1 MAELGSV
8 SAVVRTS
15 RVRSLLDRC
24 PLQVA
29 SGPSRRCDPGL
40 DGGGRR
46 FNSWVG
52 SCAPLPETGDQ
63 HRPRLTEQRRRG
75 EAAGDKYLS
84 PGKKGR
90 RGQEKREAAVVV
102 TQPCSPSRTNFHTA
116 KPLRVRIAGIQHACS
131 YFAPLQCS
139 CCNSLVPPFS
149 CSPNIIAT
157 DKQIKLLLKKICN

>member
-102 TQPCSPSRTNFHTA
+102 TQPCSPSRTNFQSPCVCVSQASTTPAATLH
-116 KPLRVRIAGIQHACS
+116 LCS
-131 YFAPLQCS
+131 VPAVTLLYLPSPALQ
-139 CCNSLVPPFS
+139 
-149 CSPNIIAT
+149 I
-157 DKQIKLLLKKICN
+157 